1 MVGQFVKRMFLQWF
15 WDILFYISNFFFVH
29 LSRHNIL
36 VLIFKNYIIIVLIF
50 KNILIIIIYKKFFL
64 NKIYQEMINSSNLFQ
79 SNHFSLLYLYI
90 SIQFYNFHF
99 IYFYVIPWIQF
110 LKEFFTKKSR
120 KYIAKLS

>member
-1 MVGQFVKRMFLQWF
+1 M
-15 WDILFYISNFFFVH
+15 ILRYIILHIQFFFVH